1 MLQRSCHFYCHIN
14 KCTTAVKSSSIFI
27 QPILA
32 KKIYDICK
40 FQIFKKITIFH
51 NILNIKRRLRLDCI
65 RHFQRATSQGYI
77 IL

>member
-1 MLQRSCHFYCHIN
+1 MLYNIGKYKRLYN
-14 KCTTAVKSSSIFI
+14 

-32 KKIYDICK
+32 KKFYNIYK

-51 NILNIKRRLRLDCI
+51 NILNIRRLCLDCI